1 MSNPFQ
7 KHNIRHLSPSSLLT
21 YQANP
26 AMWCGKYLFGWR
38 DEAGPRAWLGSAV
51 ETGLHSWLSG
61 AEDWLDRARNAFDL
75 KAQGEVSAE
84 IDDALTNLSPMLGQ
98 ACLAYVDR
106 KRAEA
111 RPLYQVKCEWWID
124 GIEVPVIGY
133 LDFEWPEQIDDLKTT
148 LAIPSK
154 PRPDHVA
161 QLGMYMKARNKDMGS
176 LLYVSPKRFQQY
188 PVTMEQ
194 AEVELSSLTRSAKA
208 IRHMLSMVRN
218 KEDAVRIFAPDF
230 SDYRWNDATRKMAIE
245 ALT

>member
-1 MSNPFQ
+1 MNPFQ

-26 AMWCGKYLFGWR
+26 AMWVGKYMFGWR
-38 DEAGPRAWLGSAV
+38 DEAGPRAWCGQAV
-51 ETGLHSWLSG
+51 EVALHSWLH
-61 AEDWLDRARNAFDL
+61 DDPNYMVRAAVAFND
-75 KAQGEVSAE
+75 KAQGEVSDE
-84 IDDALTNLSPMLGQ
+84 IT
-98 ACLAYVDR
+98 
-106 KRAEA
+106 EA
-111 RPLYQVKCEWWID
+111 RKHCEDMIHQAQQAYMARLASGILPLYQVKCEWWID

-176 LLYVSPKRFQQY
+176 LLYVSPKRFQPY
-188 PVTMEQ
+188 PVTMED
-194 AEVELSSLTRSAKA
+194 AERELAALTRSAKA